1 MKADCYIGQITAT
14 DLADYLVERGMPF
27 REAHETVGKIVSTA
41 EMKGLQIHELELTE
55 LKGFSKLI
63 GEEIENY
70 LDPEKSVFARNQ
82 TGGTS
87 PKQVKR
93 AIKKARKLLENR
105 K

>member
-41 EMKGLQIHELELTE
+41 EMQGLQIHELELTE

-63 GEEIENY
+63 SEEIENY
-70 LDPEKSVFARNQ
+70 LDPEKSVFERNQ
-82 TGGTS
+82 TRGTS

-93 AIKKARKLLENR
+93 AIKKARKQLENR

>member
-1 MKADCYIGQITAT
+1 MLELASLGYITAT

-27 REAHETVGKIVSTA
+27 REAHEIVGKIVSTA
-41 EMKGLQIHELELTE
+41 EKKGLQIHELEITE
-55 LKGFSKLI
+55 LKRFSKLI
-63 GEEIENY
+63 NNEIEDY

-93 AIKKARKLLENR
+93 AIKKARKHLENR
-105 K
+105 I